1 MIRIHI
7 PSIKIRSTQWEFVQ
21 SQVCISQ
28 SRNLKY
34 MYLSRDC
41 ITEAY
46 SLEIAQ
52 QRHTVLRLYN
62 RGIRSWDCGLTSN
75 WVSYVFSYMH
85 MKIVWRHS
93 TSEGGTHTSMR
104 LLSLNSSTFRTRV
117 LATPDAGH
125 TCSLHP
131 LDLWSTPSQ
140 QWLWILDSLRSLD
153 CRLLITLMRSPVK
166 M

>member
-1 MIRIHI
+1 M
-7 PSIKIRSTQWEFVQ
+7 IRSTQWEFVQ

-28 SRNLKY
+28 SQNLKY

-52 QRHTVLRLYN
+52 QRHTVYVTKHVWYPVWGQATISRLYA
-62 RGIRSWDCGLTSN
+62 SDVQSQ
-75 WVSYVFSYMH
+75 H

-140 QWLWILDSLRSLD
+140 QWLWILDSLCSLD